1 MALVALRGS
10 LPADGGAGIDRRWVY
25 GIGVRVVGASL
36 WWFRRDYG
44 ELAAQMRP
52 DVRETLLAA
61 AVGLAVFACW
71 IRLDAP
77 WMTIGTPMASFRPL
91 DAAGGNRL
99 APGAPRRGGAGP
111 RLPGI
116 AEVFLR

>member
-91 DAAGGNRL
+91 DAAGGI
-99 APGAPRRGGAGP
+99 AWPPVPGARVSRAAPVPRHGRP
-111 RLPGI
+111 L
-116 AEVFLR
+116 L